1 METPLPDPIRNRVD
15 ESGLIAL
22 DLDQLAPKAN
32 IRSLDLSAYL
42 EQGLILREKPFRA
55 AMGELNAADWEGCTS
70 VLHAAK
76 PDTE

>member
-32 IRSLDLSAYL
+32 VRSLDLSAYL
-42 EQGLILREKPFRA
+42 EPVSYTHLTLPTNRE
-55 AMGELNAADWEGCTS
+55 
-70 VLHAAK
+70 V
-76 PDTE
+76 

>member
-32 IRSLDLSAYL
+32 VRSLDLNAYL
-42 EQGLILREKPFRA
+42 EQGLILRESPFA
-55 AMGELNAADWEGCTS
+55 PPWPS
-70 VLHAAK
+70 
-76 PDTE
+76 